1 MKQTLDDIID
11 QYIEQIAKIKGDYS
25 IEDVRR
31 AFETGFQA
39 GQIMAILDELE
50 EAGPNDV
57 N

>member
-11 QYIEQIAKIKGDYS
+11 QYIEQIAKVKGDYS
-25 IEDVRR
+25 IEDIRR

-39 GQIMAILDELE
+39 GQIVAILDELE